1 MPRNGCI
8 TSVRYAMVC
17 DILSPS
23 GAPADTTGQWVY
35 TQNPESG
42 AIEQKWVDDAGT
54 VEVEGVTRKDILL
67 FAEGVL
73 DGGIRVAG
81 TTERF
86 TREYENVDF
95 VKAVF
100 PSDTIISKRD
110 KVINIRSRKNGEV
123 LWREEEIDGW
133 PPTTFNVLGV
143 TPVLF
148 LGNIIEKSVLLERSE
163 VQHGG

>member
-1 MPRNGCI
+1 
-8 TSVRYAMVC
+8 MVC
-17 DILSPS
+17 DVLSPA
-23 GAPADTTGQWVY
+23 GAPLDSAGRWVY
-35 TQNPESG
+35 VQNEESG
-42 AIEQKWVDDAGT
+42 AIEQKWVDDEGT
-54 VEVEGVTRKDILL
+54 IEVEGITRKDVPL

-86 TREYENVDF
+86 TREYENIDF

-100 PSDTIISKRD
+100 PANAMISKRD
-110 KVINIRSRKNGEV
+110 KVVNIRSKSTGEV
-123 LWREEEIDGW
+123 LWKEEEIDGF

-148 LGNIIEKSVLLERSE
+148 LGKIVEKSALLERSE
-163 VQHGG
+163 VQNAR

>member
-1 MPRNGCI
+1 
-8 TSVRYAMVC
+8 MVC
-17 DILSPS
+17 DILSPA
-23 GAPADTTGQWVY
+23 GAPVDSSGHWTYV
-35 TQNPESG
+35 QNEDSG

-54 VEVEGVTRKDILL
+54 VEVEGIIRKGVPL

-86 TREYENVDF
+86 SREYENVDF

-100 PSDTIISKRD
+100 PADAMISKRD
-110 KVINIRSRKNGEV
+110 KVVNIRSKQTGEV
-123 LWREEEIDGW
+123 LWQEEEVDGF

-148 LGNIIEKSVLLERSE
+148 MGKKIEKSVLLERSE
-163 VQHGG
+163 VQHGAG